1 VLASPDNAPELKPY
15 LLTRLAER
23 IAELPSY
30 PCHVARRLRELQI
43 DVPLSSVLQE
53 ATDRRVDLTI
63 FERIIKGIQA
73 INLRPESNNP
83 DQDLDQKLFELR
95 LWCALAIEAVDSDT
109 MTERYLGVER
119 CDLERFRAEHP
130 ELRRRAA

>member
-15 LLTRLAER
+15 LLARLAER

-30 PCHVARRLRELQI
+30 PCHVARRLKELQI

-73 INLRPESNNP
+73 INLRPESNN
-83 DQDLDQKLFELR
+83 LDQKLFELR

-119 CDLERFRAEHP
+119 SDLERFRAEHP